1 MRARYAEPKEGALEG
16 KGAWGDGWPV
26 IKTDKTSNH
35 KLDFP
40 L

>member
-1 MRARYAEPKEGALEG
+1 MRARHAEAKEGALEG
-16 KGAWGDGWPV
+16 KGVRGDEWPV